1 MTKFTS
7 TDWNRKSGDIFEAAR
22 RAPVTITQRAR
33 PAFVV
38 LSYDHFQGLI
48 KGETRK
54 HFTLDTLPNELLH
67 KAEAEL
73 DRMENEGGE

>member
-1 MTKFTS
+1 MTTFS
-7 TDWNRKSGDIFEAAR
+7 ATDWNRKSGDIFEAAR

-38 LSYDHFQGLI
+38 LSYDQFQRLNST
-48 KGETRK
+48 ETRR
-54 HFTLDTLPNELLH
+54 HYTLDSLPESLLA

-73 DRMENEGGE
+73 ARMEREGGE